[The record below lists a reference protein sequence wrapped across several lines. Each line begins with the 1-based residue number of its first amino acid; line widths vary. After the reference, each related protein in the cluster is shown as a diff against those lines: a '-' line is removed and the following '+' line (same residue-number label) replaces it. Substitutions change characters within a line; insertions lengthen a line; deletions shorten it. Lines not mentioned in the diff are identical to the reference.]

1 MHGEKYAM
9 NWLESHVWLA
19 AWLAL
24 PVAIIVGLIQNVKT
38 KFEQVNWSRS
48 LLYLAFLTALA
59 VAFTPTFDESARSEA
74 RYIIAV
80 GIGVL
85 IVDMGRKR

>member
-1 MHGEKYAM
+1 MG
-9 NWLESHVWLA
+9 NWLESHAWLA
-19 AWLAL
+19 GWLAL
-24 PVAIIVGLIQNVKT
+24 PVAITIGVIQNVKT
-38 KFEQVNWSRS
+38 KFEQVNWGRS
-48 LLYLAFLTALA
+48 LIYLAFLTSLA

-85 IVDMGRKR
+85 IVDVGRNR